1 MKKDVIICIGTIG
14 SPTFDKSYSIAKSIK
29 KRYKNVKKIEVIEGY
44 SPQCSWLNEMIVR
57 SQGYTWCLQL
67 DEDMYLKENAIK
79 VLLNKARERESEGV
93 GVGVIHGMLWDIFL
107 EQQIGSLKLWRTKI
121 LKKFQFEDILGSD
134 RKVVTGIKKKGYQ
147 TVSIS
152 DILGDHDSA
161 PTVEI
166 GQKKYFEY
174 VQKIRKFN
182 GEDKALAFIESL
194 KKKNKDESIIKYAQK
209 GLSNEIINKS
219 KKVF

>member
-57 SQGYTWCLQL
+57 SLNHTWCLQL

-93 GVGVIHGMLWDIFL
+93 GVGIVHGMLWDIFL
-107 EQQIGSLKLWRTKI
+107 EQQIGSLKLWRIKI
-121 LKKFQFEDILGSD
+121 LKKFQFEDTLGSD

-152 DILGDHDSA
+152 DILGNHDSA

-166 GQKKYFEY
+166 GQKKYFEC

-182 GEDKALAFIESL
+182 GEDKAKKFVKNL
-194 KKKNKDESIIKYAQK
+194 K
-209 GLSNEIINKS
+209 LSNKNPDIVSFAEKALKVKVNNKS
-219 KKVF
+219 KRSV